1 MPCLFLVEN
10 GSETGVSVLAAQG
23 FAQVEHAPSATSD
36 YSISNGHRLSSR
48 ARKGT
53 RGRGADSA
61 SRCQAKGVVTVHEQ
75 SRAKQAAAGLGDIR
89 VKFMLV
95 LLCLLWGIN
104 WTVMKIA
111 LQDIPPLSMRTVS
124 SAFGALTLFC
134 VCAVSRR
141 NLRIASAKSWG
152 HVFVIG
158 LLNIGFFGILS
169 AYAQITAATTRVTI
183 LVYTMPI
190 WAVLLAWAARAAKC
204 KTGACHCP
212 VRTRACGV
220 DLSISE
226 RRRALRLLLAVAAGT
241 TWGAGTVYVKWT
253 RLELDPLAATFWQ
266 LVIAFLMIAGCLI
279 AVDGRFNVDHAH
291 TGSMLAAAFAG
302 ILSNGVA
309 YAMWLEIVCR
319 LPAATASLGVLGS
332 PVVGVVSTVLVT
344 GELLSVADI
353 VGFALIFA
361 ASA

>member
-1 MPCLFLVEN
+1 
-10 GSETGVSVLAAQG
+10 
-23 FAQVEHAPSATSD
+23 
-36 YSISNGHRLSSR
+36 
-48 ARKGT
+48 
-53 RGRGADSA
+53 
-61 SRCQAKGVVTVHEQ
+61 
-75 SRAKQAAAGLGDIR
+75 
-89 VKFMLV
+89 
-95 LLCLLWGIN
+95 
-104 WTVMKIA
+104 
-111 LQDIPPLSMRTVS
+111 MRTVS

-190 WAVLLAWAARAAKC
+190 WAVLLAWAARAAIC

-220 DLSISE
+220 VYPLAKGGAPFS
-226 RRRALRLLLAVAAGT
+226 LLLAVAAGT

>member
-1 MPCLFLVEN
+1 
-10 GSETGVSVLAAQG
+10 
-23 FAQVEHAPSATSD
+23 
-36 YSISNGHRLSSR
+36 
-48 ARKGT
+48 
-53 RGRGADSA
+53 
-61 SRCQAKGVVTVHEQ
+61 VTVHEQ

-89 VKFMLV
+89 AKLMLV

-111 LQDIPPLSMRTVS
+111 LQDIPPLSMRTIS

-141 NLRIASAKSWG
+141 NLRIASAKNWG

-183 LVYTMPI
+183 LAYTMPI
-190 WAVLLAWAARAAKC
+190 WAVLLAWAVLRERPNARQALAIVLCALGLAVLIYPLAK
-204 KTGACHCP
+204 G
-212 VRTRACGV
+212 GV
-220 DLSISE
+220 PLG
-226 RRRALRLLLAVAAGT
+226 LLLAVAAGT

-253 RLELDPLAATFWQ
+253 RLELDPWAATFWQ

-302 ILSNGVA
+302 ILSSGVA
-309 YAMWLEIVCR
+309 YAMWFEIVRR

-361 ASA
+361 ASASVLLAPSEPAKA